1 MTKKSTPKKTATAV
15 IMRMKRSI
23 SMWIG
28 VSNRPPSRASAA
40 GGRAAGKPKPQAVWR
55 VRCTRT
61 AGIDAGSK
69 ARNAAHD
76 RVVAAL
82 DHDTCQRGQE
92 ERPG

>member
-1 MTKKSTPKKTATAV
+1 
-15 IMRMKRSI
+15 
-23 SMWIG
+23 
-28 VSNRPPSRASAA
+28 
-40 GGRAAGKPKPQAVWR
+40 